1 MAVFAVGL
9 VFLLAFAGYS
19 DASYCVCNNGLSD
32 AVLQKNIDYACGAG
46 ADCSAILQSGPCFN
60 PNTVKDHCNYAVNS
74 YYQRKG
80 QIPGSCDFQATASV
94 STVAPSTTS
103 GCVYQSTPSTGGT
116 TTPVV
121 GGTPAIGGTPA
132 VGGTPAFGGTPAV
145 GGTPTMGGTPMTPTM
160 GGGTTNPGST
170 MTPGFGLGPT
180 GSGFSNT
187 DSSGGAKVVLSR
199 SGGTF
204 AVLGLILIT
213 AIRV

>member
-1 MAVFAVGL
+1 MAILAVGL
-9 VFLLAFAGYS
+9 VFLLALAAGYS

-74 YYQRKG
+74 YYTRKG

-103 GCVYQSTPSTGGT
+103 GCVYQSTPSTGGS

-132 VGGTPAFGGTPAV
+132 VGGTPTVGGTPAV
-145 GGTPTMGGTPMTPTM
+145 GGTPMTPTM

-187 DSSGGAKVVLSR
+187 DSSGGAKLVLTR
-199 SGGTF
+199 GGGTF
-204 AVLGLILIT
+204 AVLVLMLIT
-213 AIRV
+213 ASRV